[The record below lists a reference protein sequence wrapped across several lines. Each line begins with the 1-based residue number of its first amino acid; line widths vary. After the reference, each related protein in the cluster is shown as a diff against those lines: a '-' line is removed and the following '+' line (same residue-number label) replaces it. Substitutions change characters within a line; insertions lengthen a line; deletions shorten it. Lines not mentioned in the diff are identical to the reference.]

1 MNEQNLN
8 NLLDFLLEFQDQ
20 YSTGEPS
27 VFINGNFATL
37 IYQCNEL
44 KAYQMYSEVLNS
56 VDLRKRL
63 NKLPIGRLIYLYHSE
78 HTLTIE
84 AEITV

>member
-44 KAYQMYSEVLNS
+44 QARQMYIEVLNS
-56 VDLRKRL
+56 VGLR
-63 NKLPIGRLIYLYHSE
+63 NKMKTFTTGRLIYLYHSE